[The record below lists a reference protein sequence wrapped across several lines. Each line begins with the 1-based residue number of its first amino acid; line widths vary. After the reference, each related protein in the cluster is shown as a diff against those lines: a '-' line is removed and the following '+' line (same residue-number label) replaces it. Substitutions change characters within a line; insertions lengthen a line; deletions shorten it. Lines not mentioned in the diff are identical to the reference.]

1 MKKSLLTVLIAVF
14 AFTISHAQGISGKW
28 KTSLEGPQGSMELS
42 FTYKVDGG
50 KLTGTVSSPMGSQE
64 INNGKVT
71 ENEFSYEIDMMG
83 NVMKFN
89 GKLDKDIIK
98 LAMKMPEGAPEMPG
112 GPGELNLTR
121 VN

>member
-14 AFTISHAQGISGKW
+14 AFTISHAQGISGNW
-28 KTSLEGPQGSMELS
+28 KTSLEGPQGSLELS
-42 FTYKVDGG
+42 FTYKVDGT

-71 ENEFSYEIDMMG
+71 ENELYYEIDMMG
-83 NVMKFN
+83 NVAKFT

-98 LAMKMPEGAPEMPG
+98 LTMKMPEGGPG
-112 GPGELNLTR
+112 GPDGPGELKLSR

>member
-1 MKKSLLTVLIAVF
+1 MKKSFLTVLIAVF

-28 KTSLEGPQGSMELS
+28 KASLEGPQGSMELS
-42 FTYKVDGG
+42 FTYKVDGT
-50 KLTGTVSSPMGSQE
+50 KLTGTVASPMGSQE

-98 LAMKMPEGAPEMPG
+98 LAMIMPEGAPEGPG

>member
-1 MKKSLLTVLIAVF
+1 MKKSFLTILIAVF

-28 KTSLEGPQGSMELS
+28 KTTLESPQGSMELS
-42 FTYKVDGG
+42 FTYKVDDT

-71 ENEFSYEIDMMG
+71 ENEFYYEIDMMG

-98 LAMKMPEGAPEMPG
+98 LAVIMPEGAPEG
-112 GPGELNLTR
+112 SGELKLIRDN
-121 VN
+121 

>member
-14 AFTISHAQGISGKW
+14 AFTISQAQGIGGKW
-28 KTSLEGPQGSMELS
+28 KASLEGPQGSMELS
-42 FTYKVDGG
+42 FTYKVDGT
-50 KLTGTVSSPMGSQE
+50 KLTGTVTSPMGSQE
-64 INNGKVT
+64 INNGMVT

-98 LAMKMPEGAPEMPG
+98 LAMKMPEGAPE